1 MGRPKTEIK
10 PKPAERLKMLCD
22 DEGITQKDLSKKIH
36 ISPQT
41 ISKIINQ
48 RSSLTED
55 NAKRIIDLY
64 PKYRFEW
71 LMGYD
76 PYKTTSELNLAIL
89 SQAQQEGDKL
99 LLGLQAFASLCGYE
113 ISLPLSANGSKDAME
128 IVEAIKLGYAINR
141 KGKTVYISIDNM
153 NRLQNEI
160 CDFVEFKLKKIVE
173 EVDNG

>member
-1 MGRPKTEIK
+1 MGRPRSEIK
-10 PKPAERLKMLCD
+10 PEPAERLKMLCD

-41 ISKIINQ
+41 ISKIMNK
-48 RSSLTED
+48 RASLTED
-55 NAKRIIDLY
+55 NAKRIIDIY

-76 PYKTTSELNLAIL
+76 PYKTRSDLNFAIL
-89 SQAQQEGDKL
+89 SHAEQQGDKL
-99 LLGLQAFASLCGYE
+99 LLGLQSFASLSGYE
-113 ISLPLSANGSKDAME
+113 ISCPLSSSDSKAVKE
-128 IVEAIKLGYAINR
+128 IVDAIKLGYEINHH
-141 KGKTVYISIDNM
+141 GKTAFISIDNM

-173 EVDNG
+173 EENDG